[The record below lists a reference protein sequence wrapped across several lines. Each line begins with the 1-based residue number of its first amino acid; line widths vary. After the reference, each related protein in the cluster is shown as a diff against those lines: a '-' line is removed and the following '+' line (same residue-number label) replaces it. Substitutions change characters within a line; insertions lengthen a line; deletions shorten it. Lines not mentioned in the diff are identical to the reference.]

1 MRTLVCL
8 ILLAVPASG
17 ALAQDVPRCHER
29 RPGYV
34 ECEETRVT
42 GAAPDS
48 FLLLSRSR
56 VGHDPP
62 ALRRDLLREVRRSVR
77 RAPF

>member
-1 MRTLVCL
+1 MRTLVL
-8 ILLAVPASG
+8 SLLLAVPASG
-17 ALAQDVPRCHER
+17 AFAQDVPRCQER

-34 ECEETRVT
+34 ECEETRVS
-42 GAAPDS
+42 GAVPDS
-48 FLLLSRSR
+48 FLLLARSR

-62 ALRRDLLREVRRSVR
+62 PLWRDLVREVRRSVR